1 MASRI
6 GVGELYPLLGQ
17 TIYVGSFIKRAS
29 KTAYIPPTHIVHQKE
44 NHVRPLGCIG
54 GQKTKRTAQH
64 YLEKSFHGDRIL
76 PNPPLCGNA
85 WLS

>member
-6 GVGELYPLLGQ
+6 GVRELYPLFGQ
-17 TIYVGSFIKRAS
+17 SIYVGSFVKRAS
-29 KTAYIPPTHIVHQKE
+29 KTADIAPAHVVHQKE
-44 NHVRPLGCIG
+44 HHVWPLVCIG

-64 YLEKSFHGDRIL
+64 YLEKLFHGDRIL
-76 PNPPLCGNA
+76 PNHPSRGNA